1 MYALLALIFAADPA
15 PGASPGADH
24 AAEPA
29 NPILPETNEII
40 WGFLSFV
47 ILFVL
52 MWRLAFPAIRKAME
66 AREERIR
73 ESLESAEEAKGEA
86 DRLLD
91 DYRQKLAEARTE
103 ANTII
108 EEARRTAESMRRDLL
123 ARAETEREE
132 MIQRARQEIEASQAT
147 AVEAVRREAATFS
160 VELAERIVRQ
170 TIDRDAQGRLIE
182 EYIAELERMGRAT
195 S

>member
-1 MYALLALIFAADPA
+1 MSFVIALIV
-15 PGASPGADH
+15 GAEAG
-24 AAEPA
+24 AEPS

-52 MWRLAFPAIRKAME
+52 LWRFAFPAIRRAME
-66 AREERIR
+66 QREERIR
-73 ESLESAEEAKGEA
+73 ESLEGAEEAKGEA
-86 DRLLD
+86 DKLLD

-132 MIQRARQEIEASQAT
+132 MIQRARQEIEASQA
-147 AVEAVRREAATFS
+147 AAIDAVRREAANFS

-170 TIDRDAQGRLIE
+170 TIDRDAQAQLIE
-182 EYIAELERMGRAT
+182 DYISDLERMGRAT